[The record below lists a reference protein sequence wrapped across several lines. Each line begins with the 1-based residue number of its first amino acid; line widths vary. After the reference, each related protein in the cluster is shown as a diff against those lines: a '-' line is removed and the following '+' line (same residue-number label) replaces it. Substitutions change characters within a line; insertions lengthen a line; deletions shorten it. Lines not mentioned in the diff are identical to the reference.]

1 MLKCLFLT
9 VFLLVITL
17 STGIPLLDESSKAA
31 KLTIG
36 SFNIQSLGP
45 TKMGRPEFVSSVV
58 KILAKYDIVLIQ
70 EIKDATTTN
79 VMNQLKN
86 ELNLFVKYYKKG
98 FNDFFYRLKGCFP
111 FTLRKKV
118 DGSIHSF

>member
-9 VFLLVITL
+9 VFLLVIAL

-86 ELNLFVKYYKKG
+86 ELNLFVKYSKKK
-98 FNDFFYRLKGCFP
+98 FNNFF
-111 FTLRKKV
+111 T
-118 DGSIHSF
+118 D

>member
-1 MLKCLFLT
+1 MLLNIDLFFSKSRMLKFLFSAIFMLI
-9 VFLLVITL
+9 ITSL
-17 STGIPLLDESSKAA
+17 IGKSLMVKSSKASN
-31 KLTIG
+31 LIIG

-45 TKMGRPEFVSSVV
+45 TKMGRPDIISTVV

-86 ELNLFVKYYKKG
+86 ELNLLVK
-98 FNDFFYRLKGCFP
+98 
-111 FTLRKKV
+111 
-118 DGSIHSF
+118 

>member
-1 MLKCLFLT
+1 LKKIKFKHISKSAMLKFLFSAI
-9 VFLLVITL
+9 FLLIITSSIRKPL
-17 STGIPLLDESSKAA
+17 TGKSSKASN
-31 KLTIG
+31 LIIG

-86 ELNLFVKYYKKG
+86 ELNLFVKY
-98 FNDFFYRLKGCFP
+98 
-111 FTLRKKV
+111 
-118 DGSIHSF
+118 

>member
-1 MLKCLFLT
+1 MLKCSILI
-9 VFLLVITL
+9 VILLIVASSI
-17 STGIPLLDESSKAA
+17 GVPLLDESPKSTN
-31 KLTIG
+31 LIIG

-45 TKMGRPEFVSSVV
+45 TKMGRPEFVGTVV

-86 ELNLFVKYYKKG
+86 ELNLFVKY
-98 FNDFFYRLKGCFP
+98 
-111 FTLRKKV
+111 
-118 DGSIHSF
+118 

>member
-1 MLKCLFLT
+1 MLKCLFST
-9 VFLLVITL
+9 IFLLIIT
-17 STGIPLLDESSKAA
+17 SSIGIPLTDESSKASN
-31 KLTIG
+31 LIIG

-79 VMNQLKN
+79 VINQLKN
-86 ELNLFVKYYKKG
+86 ELNLFVKY
-98 FNDFFYRLKGCFP
+98 
-111 FTLRKKV
+111 
-118 DGSIHSF
+118 